1 MKICFLTN
9 ELSSKDGWS
18 RYSVSLI
25 EQLRKNGIDC
35 RVLVSSTAR
44 ENDLPDIK
52 CHKILPPFGSRA
64 GKVFSLL
71 RNFLKIRK
79 LIKKCDIV
87 HSLIEPYAPIAFFLK
102 ERKPLVITLHGTY
115 ATAPFKKWYLRKI
128 YSKVYQGAEKIISIS
143 RFTQEKFL
151 SRVKTDKAMVINN
164 GIDYGKF
171 QLSKS
176 FRKKENNHKAIIS
189 VGALKPRK
197 GYHISIPAVA
207 GARKRYP
214 HLKYFIVGRRDN
226 EKYHR
231 RLKDLV
237 RQYGLKD
244 NILFLKGLSDKEL
257 INLYWQSDLFLL
269 TPLNIGGASEG
280 FGLVYLEAG
289 AAKLPSIG
297 TFGCG
302 AEEAIKNGQS
312 GLLVSQGDIKETEK
326 AILRILDNPGL
337 AEQLGQNGQ
346 KQAKEMDWSKV
357 VEEYIEIYQTL

>member
-35 RVLVSSTAR
+35 RVLVSSNVQK
-44 ENDLPDIK
+44 NDLPDIE
-52 CHKILPPFGSRA
+52 CHKILPPLGSRIS
-64 GKVFSLL
+64 KVFSII

-79 LIKKCDIV
+79 LIKECDIV
-87 HSLIEPYAPIAFFLK
+87 HSLIEPYALIAFFLRG
-102 ERKPLVITLHGTY
+102 RKPLVITLHGTY

-128 YSKVYQGAEKIISIS
+128 YSKVYQKAERIISIS
-143 RFTQEKFL
+143 RFTQKKFL
-151 SRVKTDKAMVINN
+151 SLVKANNAIVINN

-176 FRKKENNHKAIIS
+176 FQKKENSDKVIIS

-197 GYHISIPAVA
+197 GYHVSIPAIAEV
-207 GARKRYP
+207 KKKYP
-214 HLKYFIVGRRDN
+214 RLKYFIVGNQDN
-226 EKYHR
+226 KKYYR
-231 RLKDLV
+231 CLKDLV
-237 RQYGLKD
+237 HQYGLKN
-244 NILFLKGLSDKEL
+244 NIFFLKDLSNKEL

-269 TPLNIGGASEG
+269 TPVNINGAIEG

-289 AAKLPSIG
+289 ATKLPSIG

-302 AEEAIKNGQS
+302 AEEAIKNGYS
-312 GLLVSQGDIKETEK
+312 GLLVPQENIIETEK
-326 AILRILDNPGL
+326 TILRILDNSDL

-346 KQAKEMDWSKV
+346 KRAKEMDWSKIF
-357 VEEYIEIYQTL
+357 EKYIEVYQVL